1 MSSVVTPQSAVVVE
15 DDPSTAAALERAISS
30 LGYSVRIAS
39 TYNEACAL
47 LRSSTPDVALLDI
60 TLPDGDGLELIAQTN
75 TQFIVITG
83 DSSHDTAARCVRLKA
98 ADILL
103 KPVCLADLRHA
114 LAHIVSSVAT
124 NDSDTTTDITGYA
137 AKPAS
142 TLTTTQIARRKTEQ
156 ASIEI
161 AERDTTSNRDNLF
174 KPSLY
179 PLTSIDVVA
188 TNGNLLLS
196 GESTAAQKLRQ
207 TIARIADS
215 GSNTLITGE
224 TGVDKLSAARAI
236 YQYRCKKYRSSTH
249 RQTDDNSPG
258 TEPKDELCKE
268 LCDEQRDGLRDEK
281 HNHLYIVQCSNGDSR
296 EADRASTIEFSQCLE
311 RVFSQADPTRQ
322 VTLILDDIHALSPTR
337 QKQLLERLTALEH
350 QSCQSDQ
357 AKRRRLFQ
365 LLSTPNIIA
374 IERSSP
380 GADNNRITTALRT
393 HLEQTRLIVPPLR
406 NRREDIATIAEA
418 LLAALNT
425 AHEEERKFDSNAYET
440 MASHQW
446 SGNMRQLTNAITQAY
461 YNTSGPVELSP
472 ALDERLPITTATTD
486 PIEHFVGKTFWQME
500 KELLL
505 ATWLHHNKD
514 KKKTAE
520 TLGISLKTLY
530 NRFNAYS
537 IKT

>member
-1 MSSVVTPQSAVVVE
+1 LSSVVTPQSAVVVE

-124 NDSDTTTDITGYA
+124 NDSDTTTD
-137 AKPAS
+137 
-142 TLTTTQIARRKTEQ
+142 
-156 ASIEI
+156 
-161 AERDTTSNRDNLF
+161 
-174 KPSLY
+174 
-179 PLTSIDVVA
+179 
-188 TNGNLLLS
+188 
-196 GESTAAQKLRQ
+196 
-207 TIARIADS
+207 
-215 GSNTLITGE
+215 
-224 TGVDKLSAARAI
+224 
-236 YQYRCKKYRSSTH
+236 
-249 RQTDDNSPG
+249 
-258 TEPKDELCKE
+258 
-268 LCDEQRDGLRDEK
+268 
-281 HNHLYIVQCSNGDSR
+281 LYIVQCSNGDSR

-472 ALDERLPITTATTD
+472 ALDERLPITTASFISITTR
-486 PIEHFVGKTFWQME
+486 
-500 KELLL
+500 
-505 ATWLHHNKD
+505 
-514 KKKTAE
+514 
-520 TLGISLKTLY
+520 S
-530 NRFNAYS
+530 
-537 IKT
+537 